1 MCIQYKIMKGE
12 GYMATKIRKVG
23 KMSVKIVTDRG
34 RLLDNNI
41 ISEHDAEMDNRA
53 AAAVRSAI
61 DKARV
66 CKKPIAKYDPVTQKA
81 YIEYSDGEKKYVN

>member
-12 GYMATKIRKVG
+12 RYMATKIRKVG

-41 ISEHDAEMDNRA
+41 ISEHDVEMDNRA

>member
-1 MCIQYKIMKGE
+1 
-12 GYMATKIRKVG
+12 
-23 KMSVKIVTDRG
+23 
-34 RLLDNNI
+34 
-41 ISEHDAEMDNRA
+41 MDNRA
-53 AAAVRSAI
+53 SAAVRSAI

>member
-1 MCIQYKIMKGE
+1 MKGE
-12 GYMATKIRKVG
+12 RYMATKIRKVG

-34 RLLDNNI
+34 RLIDNNI

-66 CKKPIAKYDPVTQKA
+66 CKKPIAKYDPVTQRA

>member
-1 MCIQYKIMKGE
+1 
-12 GYMATKIRKVG
+12 MATKIRKVG

>member
-1 MCIQYKIMKGE
+1 
-12 GYMATKIRKVG
+12 MATKIRKIG
-23 KMSVKIVTDRG
+23 KMSVKIVTDKGDRIG
-34 RLLDNNI
+34 NNI
-41 ISEHDAEMDNRA
+41 ISERDVEMDNRA

-61 DKARV
+61 TKAKV